1 MNSVALPATGT
12 AATAVPAISAEVD
25 IVRQAARGESSA
37 FEELYR
43 RHSEPA
49 WRLAQA
55 VSPDKDAAVTAFQ
68 EGFVRAVRSSRT
80 LRRSGEAFR
89 PHVLS
94 YVYKL
99 AADQAYDRTSGPAV
113 ARRQPQGGPDAALT
127 DAAFRSLPER
137 WRAAI
142 WLTEVENMDSDRV
155 AAVLGV
161 SAGVAEQLIAR
172 GRKGLAGRFAQA
184 HHEAPE
190 HIGEVLRKLAIA
202 TPANLAETTT
212 VRWAASGTDHLSS
225 LAPVSSWLEEHAAR
239 PLSVAAGALVGLGL
253 IGIGVV
259 SGGGGVHSQVGAT
272 GTGSV
277 TGAVPVSACL
287 ASCPA
292 GANGAAAG
300 STSSGANAFAA
311 AFHRLTTLTGQTLAS
326 GGGSIPGATG
336 GTSGTGGTPT
346 TPSTPTTPTTPSTPT
361 GPTIPSVPSI
371 PAQSINLG
379 IGTLSVSSNGTLSL
393 NLLNGTATATA
404 GSGGAGATVGS
415 TKVGP
420 TSTTPTTNPIS
431 STISGTTGS
440 VTNTVNGTVSG
451 TSSTVQST
459 TNTVTTTVTQLTN
472 GL

>member
-1 MNSVALPATGT
+1 MNSVALPAAGT
-12 AATAVPAISAEVD
+12 AATAAPAISAEAD
-25 IVRQAARGESSA
+25 IVRQAARGDSSA

-55 VSPDKDAAVTAFQ
+55 VSPDREAAVTAFQ
-68 EGFVRAVRSSRT
+68 EGFVRSVRSSRT
-80 LRRSGEAFR
+80 LRRAGEPFR

-113 ARRQPQGGPDAALT
+113 ARRQPEGGPDAALT

-142 WLTEVENMDSDRV
+142 WLTEVENMDSDRI

-184 HHEAPE
+184 HHEVPG
-190 HIGEVLRKLAIA
+190 HIGEVLRKLAIG

-225 LAPVSSWLEEHAAR
+225 LAPVSGWLEEHAAR
-239 PLSVAAGALVGLGL
+239 PLSVAAGALIGLGL

-287 ASCPA
+287 ASCPG
-292 GANGAAAG
+292 GANGAATS
-300 STSSGANAFAA
+300 STGSGANAFAA
-311 AFHRLTTLTGQTLAS
+311 AFHNLTTLTGQTLAS
-326 GGGSIPGATG
+326 SPGAIPGGTG
-336 GTSGTGGTPT
+336 GTGGTPT
-346 TPSTPTTPTTPSTPT
+346 TPSTPTTPTTPTTPSTPT
-361 GPTIPSVPSI
+361 GPTIPPVPSI
-371 PAQSINLG
+371 PPQSINLG
-379 IGTLSVSSNGTLSL
+379 VGTLTISSNGTLSL
-393 NLLNGTATATA
+393 NLLGGTATATA
-404 GSGGAGATVGS
+404 GSGGTSATVGS
-415 TKVGP
+415 TQVGP
-420 TSTTPTTNPIS
+420 ASTPSTTLPLS
-431 STISGTTGS
+431 STTGT

-459 TNTVTTTVTQLTN
+459 TNTVTTTVNQLTG